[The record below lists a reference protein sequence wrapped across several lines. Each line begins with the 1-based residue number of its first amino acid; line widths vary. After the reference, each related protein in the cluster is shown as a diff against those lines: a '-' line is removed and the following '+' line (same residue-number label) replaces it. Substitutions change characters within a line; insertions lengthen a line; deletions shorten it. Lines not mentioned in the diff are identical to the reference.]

1 MSTVA
6 AGLDI
11 GGSSIKAWVA
21 NTDGHILSQVSAPTP
36 IRDSH
41 GGQFDFDPPEL
52 WSLLCDTLSRAL
64 IQAGSSHGKISGITV
79 GSLRQGF
86 VLVGDDGELGPGY
99 YNRNRAGE
107 AQLDFLEDT
116 VGTEKLYSITGHWL
130 APELTLPKVLHI
142 QKSDP
147 TRWSKCRK
155 VLFLHDW
162 VIWKLSGEFVSEVSL
177 ICAGQMADVAERT
190 WAHDMLEELH
200 IPAAILPPS
209 VEAGTIAGA
218 VTPAAAGHIGG
229 LEAGTPV
236 VVGGSDSQMVSL
248 GMGGMAPGVAT
259 VVAGSSTP
267 IQMTTSTPVL
277 DPARRPWL
285 STHLEADKWVIEGN
299 AGYPGTMSDWWNSLS
314 GSLPSLTRPSVPTSP
329 ELVSLVSFPF
339 WEENH
344 WRNRFPASIKGF
356 SLTTTADDIAESLL
370 ESHAFSIRSNLEM
383 LEAVSGAPATRV
395 LVGGGAAEVLSTL
408 LPDVL
413 GRSIDIVE
421 SHSESALAGVTLVGR
436 ALGIPTHATPDI
448 RSVMP
453 HQRRNYDA
461 GYAAFIEAYLT
472 EFSAHTRRRT
482 PEKLENP

>member
-1 MSTVA
+1 MVV

-21 NTDGHILSQVSAPTP
+21 NSDGHLISQVSATTP
-36 IRDSH
+36 VRDSH
-41 GGQFDFDPPEL
+41 DGQFDFDPPEL
-52 WSLLCDTLSRAL
+52 WSLLCQTLSRAL
-64 IQAGSSHGKISGITV
+64 VQAGSSHGKIAGVTV
-79 GSLRQGF
+79 SSLRQGF
-86 VLVGDDGELGPGY
+86 VLIGDDGELGNGY

-107 AQLDFLEDT
+107 SQLDFLEET
-116 VGTEKLYSITGHWL
+116 VGREELYSITGHWL
-130 APELTLPKVLHI
+130 APELTLPKILHI

-147 TRWSKCRK
+147 VRWGKCRK

-177 ICAGQMADVAERT
+177 ICAGQMAKVSERT
-190 WAHDMLEELH
+190 WAHEMLDQLH
-200 IPAAILPPS
+200 IPGAMLPPA

-218 VTPAAAGHIGG
+218 VTRAAANQIHV

-248 GMGGMAPGVAT
+248 GMGGMSPGVAT

-267 IQMTTSTPVL
+267 IQMTTSSPVV
-277 DPARRPWL
+277 DQARRPWL
-285 STHLEADKWVIEGN
+285 STHLEKDKWVIEGN
-299 AGYPGTMSDWWNSLS
+299 AGYPGTMSDWWNLVS
-314 GSLPSLTRPSVPTSP
+314 GSLPSLTRPSSPTSP

-344 WRNRFPASIKGF
+344 WRNRFPPGIKGF
-356 SLTTTADDIAESLL
+356 SMTTTPEEIAESIL

-383 LEAVSGAPATRV
+383 LESVSGKPAARV
-395 LVGGGAAEVLSTL
+395 LLGGGAADVLSTF

-413 GRSIDIVE
+413 GRSIEVVQ
-421 SHSESALAGVTLVGR
+421 SQSESALAGVTLVGR
-436 ALGIPTHATPDI
+436 ALGIPTHAAPDI
-448 RSVMP
+448 RSVLP
-453 HQRRNYDA
+453 KKNRNYDA

-472 EFSAHTRRRT
+472 EFSAHTRKRT
-482 PEKLENP
+482 SQELESQ